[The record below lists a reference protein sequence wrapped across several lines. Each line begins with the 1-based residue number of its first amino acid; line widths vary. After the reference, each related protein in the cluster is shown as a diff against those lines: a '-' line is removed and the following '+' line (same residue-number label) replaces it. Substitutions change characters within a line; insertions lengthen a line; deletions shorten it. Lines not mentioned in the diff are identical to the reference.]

1 MDQKVKEAQQWVNR
15 TYGTVPGY
23 QPCPEDGATGWATMY
38 SLIMGLQ
45 HELGI
50 RGLVA
55 NYGPGTTARV
65 SALGPIGRGWSKN
78 KNIVRILQHGLFCK
92 GYWGAYRFGEFNVT
106 TTAAV
111 KQLQTNMGI
120 PATGTVDAELFRCIL
135 NMDAYVVVAGGTENI
150 RGIQQWL
157 NGRYY
162 GKPEF
167 SIGPAD
173 GIYSRDVQKSLMIA
187 LQYELGIGEP
197 NGNFGPATRSLLKQ
211 HELSVGSSG
220 IFVELF
226 SAVCVFN
233 EPVPESGGVVR
244 SNRREHFDPAL
255 AYFVGAFQK
264 FSQLPVTGRADFATW
279 AQLLVSMGDPDRPT
293 AGCDTRFE
301 ITEARAEW
309 LKSHG
314 YEIVGRYLYNPAPGP
329 GEEDLDK
336 NIKPG
341 ELERIFRHG
350 LRVFPIF
357 QDNGRRREDFTYG
370 IGFRHGLLAHSLTS
384 GFGFNPGTVIYFA
397 VDADFTQQDIDDAVV
412 PYFHGVGAGLASKG
426 KKYLHGVYGSRNVCT
441 NVTEKTFARFSFVA
455 GMSWGFSGNLGF
467 SLPKNWS
474 VNQIKE
480 FRVYLGEETFDLDN
494 DVWRLEGGDPGQTS
508 IHAPFHG
515 IDDFLESIETLYN
528 LAEEYSLADPNVLV
542 CNFYRQEKYDDP
554 QWTFVIGKIDK
565 EFVAFAQSQG
575 AILVTDAVDAVTG
588 YTLDTQHLMATLEG
602 HLKHPH
608 RYTARANIG
617 DITGWAGDLLTW
629 YKNWRTD
636 EEDYS
641 SGYEFCRKN
650 FAIPGRATSF
660 GYSDLLADAD
670 GFILANAIGSGVGL
684 LDALRNLYRGGGSHR
699 RIRDFFEIRF
709 QDAVTVKKVAHDLLA
724 GSVNPVI
731 VGARLLLVWKAL
743 QPLLLPP
750 RKLDEFEQGFSD
762 VLLERLDG

>member
-1 MDQKVKEAQQWVNR
+1 
-15 TYGTVPGY
+15 
-23 QPCPEDGATGWATMY
+23 
-38 SLIMGLQ
+38 
-45 HELGI
+45 
-50 RGLVA
+50 
-55 NYGPGTTARV
+55 
-65 SALGPIGRGWSKN
+65 
-78 KNIVRILQHGLFCK
+78 
-92 GYWGAYRFGEFNVT
+92 
-106 TTAAV
+106 
-111 KQLQTNMGI
+111 
-120 PATGTVDAELFRCIL
+120 
-135 NMDAYVVVAGGTENI
+135 MDAYVVVAGGTEKI

-173 GIYSRDVQKSLMIA
+173 GIYSRDVQKLLMIA

-226 SAVCVFN
+226 SAACVFN

-370 IGFRHGLLAHSLTS
+370 SGFRHGLLAHSLAS

-397 VDADFTQQDIDDAVV
+397 VDADFTQQDIDDAVI

-515 IDDFLESIETLYN
+515 IDDFLESIETLYD
-528 LAEEYSLADPNVLV
+528 LAEDYGQVDPTVLV
-542 CNFYRQEKYDDP
+542 CNYYRQGKYDNAR
-554 QWTFVIGKIDK
+554 WAALIGGIHKGFINY
-565 EFVAFAQSQG
+565 ANSHG
-575 AILVTDAVDAVTG
+575 ATLVGGAVDPETG

-602 HLKHPH
+602 HYKNPKT
-608 RYTARANIG
+608 RIWMTDVG
-617 DITGWAGDLLTW
+617 DIAGWGGDLFTF
-629 YKNWRTD
+629 YNDWRTS
-636 EEDYS
+636 EELYS
-641 SGYEFCRKN
+641 SGYQYCRDN
-650 FAIPGRATSF
+650 LAVPGKVTTF

-670 GFILANAIGSGVGL
+670 GYNLAQELRRNRIPADVFQTEYRRVSGSP
-684 LDALRNLYRGGGSHR
+684 
-699 RIRDFFEIRF
+699 RIRRFFESRF
-709 QDAVTVKKVAHDLLA
+709 QSATMAKKTVHDLMV
-724 GSVNPVI
+724 GSLSPAVI
-731 VGARLLLVWKAL
+731 AARTLLTGATI
-743 QPLLLPP
+743 QPSILPP
-750 RKLDEFEQGFSD
+750 KKLDEFEQGFCD